1 MPRRL
6 EGRDGEIWRAF
17 LLGKTQDTLA
27 EEYSLSQQRIS
38 QIISACR
45 AECVDPE
52 LSTARK
58 EHLEV
63 MRMLQKTAVDIME
76 MPLPPAYSNGR
87 PMLDD
92 DGTMVRDVSARL
104 AALDRVAKQQERLA
118 KVLGLDAAV
127 KAEVTIDASR
137 ATAEAAADALAYV
150 MGDAEEG

>member
-1 MPRRL
+1 
-6 EGRDGEIWRAF
+6 
-17 LLGKTQDTLA
+17 
-27 EEYSLSQQRIS
+27 
-38 QIISACR
+38 
-45 AECVDPE
+45 
-52 LSTARK
+52 
-58 EHLEV
+58 
-63 MRMLQKTAVDIME
+63 MLQKTAVDIME